1 MNYYNEALSIPIY
14 YDLTLKEQKNIIN
27 TLKDIVG

>member
-14 YDLTLKEQKNIIN
+14 YDLTLKEKNIIN